1 MINISEFFRKFA
13 ERNRVGFS
21 IFQKNLFSLGW
32 IGALGHPLYWGIWTY
47 IFPQPYESFYF
58 RFTCALVCVPLIFH
72 ERIPD
77 SLSRW
82 KPLYWYAT
90 VTLVLPTIFTF
101 LLLMNDFSRI
111 YMTCQVMLIF
121 LLVTFLPGVLSA
133 TASLFAGIVVG
144 CVLYWFAAPA
154 DHTLT
159 NIGTLIE
166 FSPLLIFALV
176 AGSIFSGSFKESIEL
191 TQMRIA
197 AQEQERN
204 LKALAGSI
212 AHEMRNPLG
221 QIRFS
226 LHGIRNLLPRPIAH
240 TTLEAA
246 PPTLSLAD
254 LSTLYRHV
262 AQAETCIGRGLQV
275 VAMTLDEVS
284 GKPIDKTSFEYL
296 HASKA
301 THKAVEEYSFDTP
314 GERAKVKVQVNHDF
328 TIKVNETAYVF
339 ILFNLIKN
347 ALFYFK
353 QHPQATIMITVD
365 ASSVVVRDTGPG
377 IPPEV
382 LGTLFG
388 SFVTSGK
395 AGGTGLGLAYCKR
408 TMQVFGGD
416 IVCDSVLGKY
426 TEFTLRFPTIAP
438 AEIERH
444 EREVL
449 SRAAP
454 YFEGKR
460 ILVVDDQPFPRKSTR
475 AMLDGLRALHDEAED
490 GAQAIAKLR
499 RGAYDLVIMD
509 LDMPVLDGYAAAEQ
523 IRQGAAPGHEGVA
536 IVAYTSESAYMAH
549 VKTEKVGMNGFV
561 CKPCTRLE
569 LIKALQAGMQAATDK
584 AQLDDA
590 AATLL
595 VGKKV
600 LVVDDAAF
608 NRKIAVTYLRAIG
621 IEAVEAENGMEAVER
636 VSKDKTIDA
645 LLLDMEM
652 PVMDGIQTAR
662 ELRSGKTAARR
673 LSIIALTANASD
685 EHVAQALAAGMDD
698 FISKPLSANDLRAKL
713 VRVLSREGVE
723 PIRAQ
728 SPYLSANLPGLKNG
742 MAATANGVTLV
753 NAERMDHMRQV
764 GNGVLMECLTA
775 YIGQMGAHFARIEEQ
790 MASQNFTAFR
800 AQLHML
806 VGDAGEAGFHALHQF
821 LITEVYPGVANSRR
835 WPASED
841 WLATSKDLYA
851 QTVKAMRQTY
861 LAETPT

>member
-1 MINISEFFRKFA
+1 MINIFYGFIQKFA
-13 ERNRVGFS
+13 ERNNIGFS
-21 IFQKNLFSLGW
+21 IFQKNLFSMGW
-32 IGALGHPLYWGIWTY
+32 IGALGHPLYWCIWTY
-47 IFPQPYESFYF
+47 IFPQTYESLSL
-58 RFTCALVCVPLIFH
+58 RLACALVCVPLIFH
-72 ERIPD
+72 ERIPE
-77 SLSRW
+77 SLNKW

-101 LLLMNDFSRI
+101 LLLMNDFSRV
-111 YMTCQVMLIF
+111 YMTSEVMLIF
-121 LLVTFLPGVLSA
+121 LLVTFLPGI
-133 TASLFAGIVVG
+133 ASVTVSFLTGSLIGYF
-144 CVLYWFAAPA
+144 LYLYAAPVG
-154 DHTLT
+154 HTLI
-159 NIGTLIE
+159 NIATLIE
-166 FSPLLIFALV
+166 FSPLLMFALV
-176 AGSIFSGSFKESIEL
+176 AGSVFSGSFKESIQL
-191 TQMRIA
+191 RQMRIA
-197 AQEQERN
+197 AEEQEKS

-226 LHGIRNLLPRPIAH
+226 LHGIRNLLPRPVAH
-240 TTLEAA
+240 ATPEAA
-246 PPTLSLAD
+246 PPTLSQAD

-262 AQAETCIGRGLQV
+262 AQGETCIDRGLQI

-284 GKPIDKTSFEYL
+284 GKPIDQASFEYL
-296 HASKA
+296 QASKA
-301 THKAVEEYSFDTP
+301 TYKAVEEYSFDTP

-365 ASSVVVRDTGPG
+365 ASSVAVRDTGPG
-377 IPPEV
+377 IPPKV

-408 TMQVFGGD
+408 TMQAFGGD
-416 IVCDSVLGKY
+416 IVCDSVLGEY
-426 TEFTLRFPTIAP
+426 TEFTLRFPTIAQ
-438 AEIERH
+438 AEIEQH

-460 ILVVDDQPFPRKSTR
+460 ILVVDDQAFLRKSTR
-475 AMLDGLRALHDEAED
+475 AMLDGLRSLHDEAED

-536 IVAYTSESAYMAH
+536 IVAYTAESAYMAH

-561 CKPCTRLE
+561 SKPCTRLE

-590 AATLL
+590 AATVL

-621 IEAVEAENGMEAVER
+621 IEAVEAENGLEAVEH
-636 VSKDKTIDA
+636 VSKDETIDA

-652 PVMDGIQTAR
+652 PVMDGMQTAR
-662 ELRSGKTAARR
+662 ELRSGQTAARR
-673 LSIIALTANASD
+673 LPIIALTANASD

-698 FISKPLSANDLRAKL
+698 FISKPVSADDLRAKL
-713 VRVLSREGVE
+713 VKVLSREGAE
-723 PIRAQ
+723 PIRAP
-728 SPYLSANLPGLKNG
+728 SPSLSTSGQKNG
-742 MAATANGVTLV
+742 MAATANGVPLIH
-753 NAERMDHMRQV
+753 AERMEHIRRL
-764 GNGVLMECLTA
+764 GNGLLKECLTA
-775 YIGQMGAHFARIEEQ
+775 YIDQMGERFVQIEEQ
-790 MASQNFTAFR
+790 MVGQNFTAFR
-800 AQLHML
+800 AQLHKL
-806 VGDAGEAGFHALHQF
+806 VGDAGEAGFYALHQF
-821 LITEVYPGVANSRR
+821 LITEIYPGVANSQR

-861 LAETPT
+861 LGETPT